1 MFWTVQNLL
10 GHPLCMALVR
20 YKWNTCG
27 RYVYYFNLLLY
38 LLFLAFLTEFIINTP
53 APYIAKDI
61 LTYANDKNIVKNE

>member
-1 MFWTVQNLL
+1 
-10 GHPLCMALVR
+10 MALVR

-61 LTYANDKNIVKNE
+61 LHYANEKSIERNE